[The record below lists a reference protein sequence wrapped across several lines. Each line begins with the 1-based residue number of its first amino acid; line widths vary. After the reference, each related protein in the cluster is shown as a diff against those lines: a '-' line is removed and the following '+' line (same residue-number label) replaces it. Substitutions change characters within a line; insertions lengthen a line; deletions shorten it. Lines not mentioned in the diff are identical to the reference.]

1 MTMWFDRKP
10 GDIVSIGSEEEGD
23 PSTILLASSDALPDW
38 IKTPPELGELGGQKL
53 KVIRGF
59 TAACPMCATENLV
72 RHIEC
77 SGALFV
83 AECKV
88 HGFAW
93 YKR

>member
-10 GDIVSIGSEEEGD
+10 GDTVSVGSEEEGD

-38 IKTPPELGELGGQKL
+38 VKTPPEIGGQKL
-53 KVIRGF
+53 KVIRSF
-59 TAACPMCATENLV
+59 TAACPMCTNENLV

-77 SGALFV
+77 SEAFFV
-83 AECKV
+83 AECTT

-93 YKR
+93 YKKRGV